1 MTDITKLSAFEMKR
15 MICEKEISSRELIEL
30 HFNKIDEMEKSIN
43 AFITLNKEEALKL
56 ADKVDEKIRNGEKVG
71 LLSGIPIGVKDN
83 IMTKNL
89 RTTCGSKMLENFIP
103 PYDATVVERIKSA
116 DGIIMGK
123 TNMDEFAM
131 GSSTETSYF
140 GPTKN
145 PIDLERVPGGSS
157 GGSAAAVRAG
167 GVALSLGTDT
177 GGSIRQ
183 PASYCDVVG
192 IKPTYG
198 IVSRY
203 GTVAMANTLDQVG
216 VFGRDVKDAVLML
229 SSITGYDEKDS
240 TSFKNP
246 DGTIIF
252 GSFPKEMDYDNY
264 LKGMKIAIPKEIF
277 NIGIDSSIKEQMNK
291 SIKIFEAL
299 GAEISEI
306 SLPHLEYALA
316 AYYIISTSELSSNLA
331 RFDGVRY
338 GHRAKEYTT
347 LDELYTNSRTEAFG
361 EEVKRRIMLGTYSLT
376 KGYAEEHYKK
386 ALKVRTLIIEDF
398 NNVFSKYDVILSP
411 TSPILPFKFGEKLKD
426 PLAMYKADLFTAP
439 INLAGI
445 CAMSVPCGS
454 IDGLPLGLQI
464 IGDKYKEANIIKAG
478 LGFEGGIKNG
488 L

>member
-1 MTDITKLSAFEMKR
+1 MDITKLSAFEMKQ
-15 MICEKEISSRELIEL
+15 MIHEKEVSSRQLIEA
-30 HFNKIDEMEKSIN
+30 HFNKIDELEKSIN
-43 AFITLNKEEALKL
+43 AFITLNKEEALKA
-56 ADKVDEKIRNGEKVG
+56 ADRVDEKIKNGEKIG
-71 LLSGIPIGVKDN
+71 LLAGIPIGVKDN

-89 RTTCGSKMLENFIP
+89 RTTCGSRMLENFIP

-116 DGIIMGK
+116 DGIIIGK

-140 GPTKN
+140 GATKN
-145 PIDLERVPGGSS
+145 PIDSERVPGGSS
-157 GGSAAAVRAG
+157 GGSAAAVKAG
-167 GVALSLGTDT
+167 EVALALGTDT

-246 DGTIIF
+246 EGTIIF
-252 GSFPKEMDYDNY
+252 GSFPKEIDYTNY

-277 NIGIDSSIKEQMNK
+277 KDDIDSRIKEEINK
-291 SIKIFEAL
+291 SIKIFESL
-299 GAEISEI
+299 GAGIDEI
-306 SLPHLEYALA
+306 SLPHLDYALA

-338 GHRAKEYTT
+338 GYRAKEYET
-347 LDELYTNSRTEAFG
+347 LDELYINSRTEAFG

-376 KGYAEEHYKK
+376 KGYAEDHYKK
-386 ALKVRTLIIEDF
+386 ALKVRTLIKQDF
-398 NNVFSKYDVILSP
+398 SNAFSKYDVILSP
-411 TSPILPFKFGEKLKD
+411 TSPVLPFKFGEKIKD
-426 PLAMYKADLFTAP
+426 PLSMYKADLFTVP
-439 INLAGI
+439 VNLAGL
-445 CAMSVPCGS
+445 CAMSIPCGY

-464 IGDKYKEANIIKAG
+464 IGDKYKEANIIKTG
-478 LGFEGGIKNG
+478 LGFEGGLKNE

>member
-1 MTDITKLSAFEMKR
+1 MDITKLSAFEMKQ
-15 MICEKEISSRELIEL
+15 MIHEKEVSSRQLIEA
-30 HFNKIDEMEKSIN
+30 HFNKIDELEKSIN
-43 AFITLNKEEALKL
+43 AFITLNKEEALKA
-56 ADKVDEKIRNGEKVG
+56 ADRIDEKIKNGEKIG
-71 LLSGIPIGVKDN
+71 LLAGIPIGVKDN

-89 RTTCGSKMLENFIP
+89 RTTCGSRMLENFIP

-116 DGIIMGK
+116 DGIIIGK

-140 GPTKN
+140 GATKN

-157 GGSAAAVRAG
+157 GGSAAAVKAG
-167 GVALSLGTDT
+167 EVALALGTDT

-246 DGTIIF
+246 EGTIIF
-252 GSFPKEMDYDNY
+252 GSFPKEIDYTNY

-277 NIGIDSSIKEQMNK
+277 KDDIDSRIKEEINK
-291 SIKIFEAL
+291 SIKVFESL
-299 GAEISEI
+299 GAEIDEI
-306 SLPHLEYALA
+306 SLPHLDYALA

-338 GHRAKEYTT
+338 GYRAKEYET
-347 LDELYTNSRTEAFG
+347 LDELYINSRTEAFG

-376 KGYAEEHYKK
+376 KGYAEDHYKK
-386 ALKVRTLIIEDF
+386 ALKVRTLIKEDF
-398 NNVFSKYDVILSP
+398 SNAFSKYDVILSP
-411 TSPILPFKFGEKLKD
+411 TSPVLPFKFGEKIKD
-426 PLAMYKADLFTAP
+426 PLSMYKADLFTVP
-439 INLAGI
+439 VNLAGL
-445 CAMSVPCGS
+445 CAMSIPCGY

-464 IGDKYKEANIIKAG
+464 IGDKYKEANIIKTG
-478 LGFEGGIKNG
+478 LGFEGGLKNE

>member
-1 MTDITKLSAFEMKR
+1 MDITKLSAFEMKQ
-15 MICEKEISSRELIEL
+15 MIHEKEVSSRQLIEA
-30 HFNKIDEMEKSIN
+30 HFNKIDELEKSIN
-43 AFITLNKEEALKL
+43 AFITLSKEEALKA
-56 ADKVDEKIRNGEKVG
+56 ADRIDEKIKNGEKIG
-71 LLSGIPIGVKDN
+71 LLAGIPIGVKDN

-89 RTTCGSKMLENFIP
+89 RTTCGSRMLENFIP

-116 DGIIMGK
+116 DGIIIGK

-140 GPTKN
+140 GATKN

-157 GGSAAAVRAG
+157 GGSAAAVKAG
-167 GVALSLGTDT
+167 EVALALGTDT

-246 DGTIIF
+246 EGTIIF
-252 GSFPKEMDYDNY
+252 GSFPKEIDYTNY

-277 NIGIDSSIKEQMNK
+277 KDDIDSRIKEEINK
-291 SIKIFEAL
+291 SIKVFESL
-299 GAEISEI
+299 GAEIDEI
-306 SLPHLEYALA
+306 SLPHLDYALA

-338 GHRAKEYTT
+338 GYRAKEYET
-347 LDELYTNSRTEAFG
+347 LDELYINSRTEAFG

-376 KGYAEEHYKK
+376 KGYAEDHYKK
-386 ALKVRTLIIEDF
+386 ALKVRTLIKEDF
-398 NNVFSKYDVILSP
+398 SNAFSKYDVILSP
-411 TSPILPFKFGEKLKD
+411 TSPVLPFKFGEKIKD
-426 PLAMYKADLFTAP
+426 PLSMYKADLFTVP
-439 INLAGI
+439 VNLAGL
-445 CAMSVPCGS
+445 CAMSIPCGY

-464 IGDKYKEANIIKAG
+464 IGDKYKEANIIKTG
-478 LGFEGGIKNG
+478 LGFEGGLKNE

>member
-1 MTDITKLSAFEMKR
+1 MDITKLSAFEMKQKLH
-15 MICEKEISSRELIEL
+15 EKEISSRELVEA
-30 HFNKIDEMEKSIN
+30 HFNKIDEMEKEIN
-43 AFITLNKEEALKL
+43 AFITLNKEEALKV
-56 ADKVDEKIRNGEKVG
+56 ADRVDEKIRNGEKVG
-71 LLSGIPIGVKDN
+71 LLAGIPIGIKDN
-83 IMTKNL
+83 IITKNL

-145 PIDLERVPGGSS
+145 PIDLGRVPGGSS
-157 GGSAAAVRAG
+157 GGSAAAVKAG
-167 GVALSLGTDT
+167 EVALALGTDT

-183 PASYCDVVG
+183 PASYCGVVG

-246 DGTIIF
+246 EGTIIF
-252 GSFPKEMDYDNY
+252 GSFPKEIDYNDY
-264 LKGMKIAIPKEIF
+264 LKGMKVALPKEIF
-277 NIGIDSSIKEQMNK
+277 NNGIDSNIKEQINK
-291 SIKIFEAL
+291 SIKIFESL
-299 GAEISEI
+299 GAEIDEI

-316 AYYIISTSELSSNLA
+316 AYYIISTSEISSNLA

-338 GHRAKEYTT
+338 GYRSKEYTT
-347 LDELYTNSRTEAFG
+347 LDELYINSRTEAFR
-361 EEVKRRIMLGTYSLT
+361 EEVKRRIMLGTYSLA
-376 KGYAEEHYKK
+376 KGYAEEYYKK
-386 ALKVRTLIIEDF
+386 ALKVRTLIKEDYNKAF
-398 NNVFSKYDVILSP
+398 NKYDVILSP
-411 TSPILPFKFGEKLKD
+411 TSPVLPFKLGEKIED
-426 PLAMYKADLFTAP
+426 PISMYMADLFTVP
-439 INLAGI
+439 VNLAGI
-445 CAMSVPCGS
+445 CAMSIPCGY
-454 IDGLPLGLQI
+454 IDELPIGLQI

-478 LGFEGGIKNG
+478 LGFEGGLRNG

>member
-1 MTDITKLSAFEMKR
+1 MDITKLSAFEMKQ
-15 MICEKEISSRELIEL
+15 MIHEKEVSSRQLIEA
-30 HFNKIDEMEKSIN
+30 HFNKIDELEKSIN
-43 AFITLNKEEALKL
+43 AFITLNKEEALKA
-56 ADKVDEKIRNGEKVG
+56 ADRIDEKIKNGEKIG
-71 LLSGIPIGVKDN
+71 LLAGIPIGVKDN

-89 RTTCGSKMLENFIP
+89 RTTCGSRMLENFIP

-140 GPTKN
+140 GAAKN
-145 PIDLERVPGGSS
+145 PTDLERVPGGSS
-157 GGSAAAVRAG
+157 GGSAAAVKAG
-167 GVALSLGTDT
+167 EVALALGTDT

-246 DGTIIF
+246 EGTIIF
-252 GSFPKEMDYDNY
+252 GSFPKEIDYTNY

-277 NIGIDSSIKEQMNK
+277 KDDIDSRIKEEINK
-291 SIKIFEAL
+291 SIKIFESL
-299 GAEISEI
+299 GAEIDEI
-306 SLPHLEYALA
+306 SLPHLDYALA

-338 GHRAKEYTT
+338 GYRAKEYET
-347 LDELYTNSRTEAFG
+347 LDELYINSRTEAFG

-376 KGYAEEHYKK
+376 KGYADDHYKK
-386 ALKVRTLIIEDF
+386 ALKVRTLIKEDF
-398 NNVFSKYDVILSP
+398 SNAFSKYDVILSP
-411 TSPILPFKFGEKLKD
+411 TSPVLPFKFGEKIKD
-426 PLAMYKADLFTAP
+426 PLSMYKADLFTVP
-439 INLAGI
+439 VNLAGL
-445 CAMSVPCGS
+445 CAMSIPCGY

-464 IGDKYKEANIIKAG
+464 IGDKYKEANIIKTG
-478 LGFEGGIKNG
+478 LGFEGGLKNE

>member
-1 MTDITKLSAFEMKR
+1 
-15 MICEKEISSRELIEL
+15 
-30 HFNKIDEMEKSIN
+30 
-43 AFITLNKEEALKL
+43 
-56 ADKVDEKIRNGEKVG
+56 
-71 LLSGIPIGVKDN
+71 
-83 IMTKNL
+83 
-89 RTTCGSKMLENFIP
+89 
-103 PYDATVVERIKSA
+103 
-116 DGIIMGK
+116 
-123 TNMDEFAM
+123 
-131 GSSTETSYF
+131 
-140 GPTKN
+140 
-145 PIDLERVPGGSS
+145 
-157 GGSAAAVRAG
+157 
-167 GVALSLGTDT
+167 
-177 GGSIRQ
+177 
-183 PASYCDVVG
+183 VG

-252 GSFPKEMDYDNY
+252 GSFPKEIDYNNY

-277 NIGIDSSIKEQMNK
+277 NIGIDSNIKEEINK
-291 SIKIFEAL
+291 SIKIFESL

-316 AYYIISTSELSSNLA
+316 AYYNISTSELSSNLA

-347 LDELYTNSRTEAFG
+347 LDELYINSRTEAFG

-386 ALKVRTLIIEDF
+386 ALKVRTLLIEDF

-411 TSPILPFKFGEKLKD
+411 TSPVLPFKFGEKIKD

-478 LGFEGGIKNG
+478 LGFEGGVRNG

>member
-167 GVALSLGTDT
+167 EVALSLGTDT

-229 SSITGYDEKDS
+229 SSLTGYDEKDS

-252 GSFPKEMDYDNY
+252 GSFPKEIDYDNY

-306 SLPHLEYALA
+306 SLPNLEYALA

>member
-1 MTDITKLSAFEMKR
+1 MDITKLSAFEMKQ
-15 MICEKEISSRELIEL
+15 MIHEKEVSSRQLIEA
-30 HFNKIDEMEKSIN
+30 HFNKIDELEKSIN
-43 AFITLNKEEALKL
+43 AFITLNKEEALKA
-56 ADKVDEKIRNGEKVG
+56 ADRVDEKIKNGEKMG
-71 LLSGIPIGVKDN
+71 LLAGIPIGVKDN

-89 RTTCGSKMLENFIP
+89 RTTCGSRMLENFIP

-116 DGIIMGK
+116 DGIIIGK

-140 GPTKN
+140 GATKN
-145 PIDLERVPGGSS
+145 PIDSERVPGGSS
-157 GGSAAAVRAG
+157 GGSAAAVKAG
-167 GVALSLGTDT
+167 EVALALGTDT

-246 DGTIIF
+246 EGTIIF
-252 GSFPKEMDYDNY
+252 GSFPKEIDYTNY

-277 NIGIDSSIKEQMNK
+277 KDDIDSRIKEEINK
-291 SIKIFEAL
+291 SIKIFESL
-299 GAEISEI
+299 GAGIDEI
-306 SLPHLEYALA
+306 SLPHLDYALA

-338 GHRAKEYTT
+338 GYRAKEYET
-347 LDELYTNSRTEAFG
+347 LDELYINSRTEAFG

-376 KGYAEEHYKK
+376 KGYAEDHYKK
-386 ALKVRTLIIEDF
+386 ALKVRTLIKQDF
-398 NNVFSKYDVILSP
+398 SNAFSKYDVILSP
-411 TSPILPFKFGEKLKD
+411 TSPVLPFKFGEKIKD
-426 PLAMYKADLFTAP
+426 PLSMYKADLFTVP
-439 INLAGI
+439 VNLAGL
-445 CAMSVPCGS
+445 CAMSIPCGY

-464 IGDKYKEANIIKAG
+464 IGDKYKEANIIKTG
-478 LGFEGGIKNG
+478 LGFEGGLKNE